1 MERLQILDGAR
12 TAEVKRVLADA
23 DIARVVALSL
33 RDMRELVLDRRAFPQ
48 GRASGRRPE
57 LCPEPLL
64 QLFVLGDGD
73 GAAVPEFRGSA
84 LIASRAAIAD
94 IGIEL
99 DDRAER
105 EALHLSIGT
114 GDRAVAEIQR
124 KR

>member
-1 MERLQILDGAR
+1 MQCLQVLDRAR
-12 TAEVKRVLADA
+12 TAEVEGILADA

-33 RDMRELVLDRRAFPQ
+33 GDMRELVLDRRAFPQ
-48 GRASGRRPE
+48 RRAPRRRLDLFAE
-57 LCPEPLL
+57 SML
-64 QLFVLGDGD
+64 QLFILGDGD
-73 GAAVPEFRGSA
+73 GAAIPEFSGGA
-84 LIASRAAIAD
+84 LTSQRAAIAD